1 MFSKSSKE
9 FRAEKNI
16 LASGRNPAVKQR
28 LRKNIYLLPNFITTI
43 ALFFGF
49 YAIISALDGNI
60 ETAIVAV
67 LIAAVFDVA
76 DGRIARLTDS
86 ASEFGAEYDSLSD
99 MVAFGVAP
107 AIISFTW
114 GLSTLGNIGGICVF
128 IYTACTALRLA
139 RFNYAS
145 SNKVDKTDDFVGL
158 ASPAAAIIVVSSVW
172 TFTTIPFF
180 ESQAL
185 STQAWFIVP
194 IVFTVSVLMV
204 SGLRYWSPKRL
215 TFRSN
220 RPLVS
225 LFGFIM
231 ICALVAIDP
240 PKIVLMLFTL
250 YAISGPL
257 HGLFVWLRQR
267 SLSDA
272 QEPTASQG
280 KNQDK
285 SISAIL
291 QAEPTQKQQS
301 NVN

>member
-1 MFSKSSKE
+1 MFSKLAKE
-9 FRAEKNI
+9 LGAEKGI
-16 LASGRNPAVKQR
+16 SASEQSPVEKQG

-49 YAIISALDGNI
+49 YAIISALNHNV
-60 ETAIVAV
+60 ETAIISV

-86 ASEFGAEYDSLSD
+86 TSVFGAEYDSLSD

-107 AIISFTW
+107 AIIAFTW
-114 GLSTLGNIGGICVF
+114 GLSALGNVGGICVF

-139 RFNYAS
+139 RFNQAS
-145 SNKVDKTDDFVGL
+145 SSKVEKTSDFIGL

-172 TFTTIPFF
+172 TFTSIPFF

-185 STQAWFIVP
+185 STQAWFVAP

-204 SGLRYWSPKRL
+204 SSLRYWSPKRL

-225 LFGFIM
+225 LFSFIM

-240 PKIVLMLFTL
+240 AKVVLTLFSL
-250 YAISGPL
+250 YALSGPL
-257 HGLFVWLRQR
+257 HGLFSWLRQ
-267 SLSDA
+267 LFTGA
-272 QEPTASQG
+272 AKKTTADYSEN
-280 KNQDK
+280 KDK
-285 SISAIL
+285 STSAIL
-291 QAEPTQKQQS
+291 QTGTIQQKHS